1 MSTFLFFGK
10 YSTQSL
16 KSASSA
22 RTRKAEHIIA
32 RFRGQVK
39 SMYALMGE
47 HDLVMIVDLPG
58 IDEALKVSM
67 GLTKLTGIAFTT
79 LPAIGVSEFDKLLQE
94 VENI

>member
-1 MSTFLFFGK
+1 MSTYFFFGK

-16 KSASSA
+16 KNASSA
-22 RTRKAEHIIA
+22 RTRKAEHIIG

-39 SMYALMGE
+39 AMYALLGE

-79 LPAIGVSEFDKLLQE
+79 FPAIGVSEFDKLLQE